1 MADSQG
7 GAGPSS
13 SKMKVPTDF
22 QVPRRASAKI
32 GTYGPAA
39 REEREGGG
47 GNLRQGFKDLDGWS
61 GSL

>member
-1 MADSQG
+1 MADRQG

-22 QVPRRASAKI
+22 QVPRRAKI

-39 REEREGGG
+39 REGGAVG
-47 GNLRQGFKDLDGWS
+47 I
-61 GSL
+61 